1 MTSAVGLTV
10 FGNASSEFLVGG
22 TRFALDALAV
32 RGKISL
38 ASIVPVRPALRGTRG
53 FTLIE
58 LLVVIAIIAIL
69 AAMLLPALS
78 KAKLKAQGI
87 LCMSNHRQLALAW
100 RMYTEDSRDILPY
113 ASALPVQAAYSW
125 VQGALD
131 FSPTNHSNWEIEAD
145 ITRSPLWPYSGKSPG
160 IWKCPA
166 DTSKVLL
173 ADGRVMP
180 RVRTMSMS
188 IWVGG
193 FGVGGPSGYRWD
205 AGCSGPEWKV
215 YGKFSDFVNPGPAMT
230 WVLVDAREDR
240 INYGNFF
247 TDMKGFADAPTE
259 RQFHWDLPGNYH
271 GRAAGFSF
279 ADGHAEIKKWRDDR
293 TVPPIVKDVSFNMLT
308 NQFVASPGNPDIF
321 WMQER
326 STRKK

>member
-1 MTSAVGLTV
+1 M
-10 FGNASSEFLVGG
+10 
-22 TRFALDALAV
+22 DALAV
-32 RGKISL
+32 REKISF
-38 ASIVPVRPALRGTRG
+38 ASIAPVRPALRGVRA

-78 KAKLKAQGI
+78 RAKLKAQGVS
-87 LCMSNHRQLALAW
+87 CMSNHRQLALAW
-100 RMYTEDSRDILPY
+100 RMYTEDNRDILPY
-113 ASALPVQAAYSW
+113 ATALPGTQAPYSW

-131 FSPTNHSNWEIEAD
+131 FDPNNRSNWDINAD
-145 ITRSPLWPYSGKSPG
+145 ITRSPLWPYAGKSPG

-166 DTSKVLL
+166 DNSKVLL

-180 RVRTMSMS
+180 RVRTMAMS

-193 FGVGGPSGYRWD
+193 FGVGGPSEYRWD
-205 AGCSGPEWKV
+205 AGCSGTEWKV

-259 RQFHWDLPGNYH
+259 WRFHWDLPSSYH

-293 TVPPIVKDVSFNMLT
+293 TAPPIVKDVSNT
-308 NQFVASPGNPDIF
+308 NAFIASPGNPDIF

>member
-1 MTSAVGLTV
+1 MCLNSPSA
-10 FGNASSEFLVGG
+10 
-22 TRFALDALAV
+22 R
-32 RGKISL
+32 
-38 ASIVPVRPALRGTRG
+38 PVARPRA

-78 KAKLKAQGI
+78 KSKLKTQGI
-87 LCMSNHRQLALAW
+87 QCMSNHRQLLLAW
-100 RMYTEDSRDILPY
+100 RMYVEDSRDLLPY
-113 ASALPVQAAYSW
+113 ATADANSPKAPYSW
-125 VQGALD
+125 VQGLMNFNPA
-131 FSPTNHSNWEIEAD
+131 NRSNWDIEVD
-145 ITRSPLWPYSGKSPG
+145 IKKSPLWSYSGKSPG

-166 DTSKVLL
+166 DQSRVQRF
-173 ADGRVMP
+173 DGRFVP

-193 FGVGGPSGYRWD
+193 WGRATGGWEGTD
-205 AGCSGPEWKV
+205 AGCSGPDWRV
-215 YGKFSDFVNPGPAMT
+215 YSKFQNMVAPGPSMT

-240 INYGNFF
+240 INYGNNF
-247 TDMKGFADAPTE
+247 TDMSGYPNAPNQW
-259 RQFHWDLPGNYH
+259 RFHWDYPGSYH
-271 GRAAGFSF
+271 NRAAGFSF

-293 TVPPIVKDVSFNMLT
+293 TVPPIVRDSSLFVSGEEY
-308 NQFVASPGNPDIF
+308 VASPGNPDIL